1 MDFHYYEHPA
11 GGESY
16 FVGYLKSLTDSKTV
30 NEHIVSKLTTAAPNL
45 TLEQLFDEIP
55 VAEKELISDRKQI
68 QNRILHGHVAIQRG
82 LEARQCL
89 LVNAYVFRG
98 RKVTVPEVEATV
110 EGPKE
115 ALVESLDINLNII
128 RQRVPIP
135 ELRIAEMSVGRVSN
149 ARVAICYIDG
159 IANETYIETL
169 KQRIQAIDFDTIPD
183 ITLLQQMIEDNSKS
197 LFPQLLGTERPDR
210 ISWAISTGQ
219 ICVLLDGSPTA
230 ILGPAN
236 LGLFFV
242 SYEDYFLPWII
253 GSILRFIRMSSVI
266 FSVLATSFYVAV
278 LTYHGQSISN
288 VFLPTIISSRMNVP
302 FPPVIEV
309 LFMEIVIELLRESGS
324 RLPSKIG
331 QTIGIVGGI
340 VLSTA
345 AVESALASNFLLI
358 IVALSAIASFTT
370 PVYRMS
376 VTIRILRFPFIFAAQ
391 LWGVLGIM
399 LCGLA
404 VVTHLLRLTSLG
416 MPYLVPIYPWR
427 AADMFDTIIRPPLSR
442 FHHRPGF
449 FRSPNP
455 RRFVE
460 KPVKRKKD
468 IDE

>member
-1 MDFHYYEHPA
+1 MDFHCIEHPA
-11 GGESY
+11 EGESF
-16 FVGYLKSLTDSKTV
+16 FVGYLKSLTDSKIV
-30 NEHIVSKLTTAAPNL
+30 NEYILNELTTASPNM

-55 VAEKELISDRKQI
+55 VAEKALISDRKQI
-68 QNRILHGHVAIQRG
+68 QNLMLRGHVAIQRG
-82 LEARQCL
+82 PEASHCL
-89 LVNAYVFRG
+89 LVNAFVFKG
-98 RKVTVPEVEATV
+98 RNVTVPEVEVTV

-115 ALVESLDINLNII
+115 ALVESLDTNLNII
-128 RQRVPIP
+128 RKRVPIP
-135 ELRIAEMSVGRVSN
+135 ELRIEEMKVGRISN

-159 IANETYIETL
+159 VANEAYLETL
-169 KQRIQAIDFDTIPD
+169 KRRVGDIELDTIPD
-183 ITLLQQMIEDNSKS
+183 ITILQQMIEDNPNS
-197 LFPQLLGTERPDR
+197 LFPQLVGTERPDR
-210 ISWAISTGQ
+210 VSWAISTGQ

-253 GSILRFIRMSSVI
+253 GSILRLIRMFSVI

-288 VFLPTIISSRMNVP
+288 VFLPTIVSSRMNVP
-302 FPPVIEV
+302 FPPVVEV
-309 LFMEIVIELLRESGS
+309 LFMEVVIELLRESGS
-324 RLPSKIG
+324 RLPTKIG

-376 VTIRILRFPFIFAAQ
+376 VTIRILRFPFILAAQ
-391 LWGVLGIM
+391 IWGVLGIM
-399 LCGLA
+399 MCGIA

-416 MPYLVPIYPWR
+416 MPYLVPFSPWR
-427 AADMFDTIIRPPLSR
+427 KADMFDTIVRPPLSS

-455 RRFVE
+455 RRFG
-460 KPVKRKKD
+460 KAHAARKRD